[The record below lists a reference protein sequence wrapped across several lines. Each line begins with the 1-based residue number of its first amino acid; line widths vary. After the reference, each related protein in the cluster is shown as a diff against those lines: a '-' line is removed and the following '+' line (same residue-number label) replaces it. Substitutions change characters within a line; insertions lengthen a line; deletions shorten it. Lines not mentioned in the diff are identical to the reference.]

1 MLTLVASRENY
12 TGLPDEG
19 GLAAQYF
26 CGMILTWEGVVHV
39 VLCFQKLMDASM
51 EFMQ

>member
-12 TGLPDEG
+12 TGLPNEG

-26 CGMILTWEGVVHV
+26 CGMILMWEGVINV
-39 VLCFQKLMDASM
+39 VLCFQKLRDASL
-51 EFMQ
+51 ELMQ